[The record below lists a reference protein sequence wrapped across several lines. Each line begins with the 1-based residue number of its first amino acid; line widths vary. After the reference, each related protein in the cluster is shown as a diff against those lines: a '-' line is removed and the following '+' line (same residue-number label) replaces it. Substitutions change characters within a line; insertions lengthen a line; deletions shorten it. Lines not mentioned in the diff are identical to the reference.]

1 MGIQSPPTVSLSE
14 KMARKKQTIYRSNEL
29 VVKSKE
35 SPAFMSHTLDEI
47 CKTHLMASPI
57 SRRMFFA
64 LSASVVVV
72 ACSKNESS
80 TDPSPDSSV
89 ASTSVAPTTSPVP
102 PTDLSGDPFTL
113 GVASGDPTDQSVIL
127 WTRLA
132 IDSLNGGGMPAKD
145 IEVLWEVSSTDA
157 FDDIVSS
164 GLVTAEERFGHA
176 VHIDVPLSTGES
188 IVFYRFRIGDYV
200 SPIGKTRLSSPS
212 GSTTP
217 IKVAAVSC
225 QNYTDGFYNAYAD
238 LVEQSP
244 DLVTFLGDYIY
255 ESGVGTLDA
264 TTVRLHN
271 SDEIK
276 DLVAY
281 RNRYALYRSDPLLQA
296 AHAVCPWVITWD
308 DHEVEN
314 NYANLTPQDSADA
327 EGHAAR
333 RAAAYQAW
341 WEHMPVRLSPPT
353 DESLTIY
360 RQFSWGDL
368 LNLLVVDGRQ
378 YRDDQAC
385 GDAVLSTQPACDE
398 ALDPARTMLGA
409 EQEKW
414 FSENINDT
422 TKVWNVMANQT
433 VMTDIR
439 LGAAVLNYDQW
450 DGYAPDRN
458 RILSDVVDQ
467 GVENFVVLTGDIHL
481 AGVGQL
487 TIDSNPTTAMGA
499 EFVSTSI
506 SSSGNVSTDTEGLL
520 IALPNIIDAE
530 TSHRGYTLHTL
541 TANDW
546 TAEYRIVEN
555 NLVEDSSTSVWKT
568 FKVMAGS
575 PAITEA

>member
-1 MGIQSPPTVSLSE
+1 
-14 KMARKKQTIYRSNEL
+14 MARKKQTIYRSNEL

-47 CKTHLMASPI
+47 CKTRPMTSPI

-80 TDPSPDSSV
+80 TEPAPDSSA

-102 PTDLSGDPFTL
+102 QTDLTSDPFTL

-132 IDSLNGGGMPAKD
+132 VDSLNGGGMPAQD
-145 IEVLWEVSSTDA
+145 IEVLWEVSSTDT

-164 GLVTAEERFGHA
+164 GLATAEERFGHA

-296 AHAVCPWVITWD
+296 AHAECPWVITWD

-341 WEHMPVRLSPPT
+341 WEHMPVRLDPPT

-487 TIDSNPTTAMGA
+487 TTDSNPTTAMGA

-530 TSHRGYTLHTL
+530 TSHRGYTLHTV

-546 TAEYRIVEN
+546 TAEFRIVDN

-568 FKVMAGS
+568 FKVIAGS
-575 PAITEA
+575 PAITEI

>member
-1 MGIQSPPTVSLSE
+1 MSLSE

-47 CKTHLMASPI
+47 CKTRPMTSPI

-80 TDPSPDSSV
+80 TEPAPDSSA

-102 PTDLSGDPFTL
+102 QTDLTSDPFTL

-132 IDSLNGGGMPAKD
+132 VDSLNGGGMPAQD
-145 IEVLWEVSSTDA
+145 IEVLWEVSSTDT

-164 GLVTAEERFGHA
+164 GLATAEERFGHA

-487 TIDSNPTTAMGA
+487 TTDSNPTTAMGA

>member
-1 MGIQSPPTVSLSE
+1 
-14 KMARKKQTIYRSNEL
+14 
-29 VVKSKE
+29 
-35 SPAFMSHTLDEI
+35 MSHTLDEI
-47 CKTHLMASPI
+47 CKTRPMTSPI

-132 IDSLNGGGMPAKD
+132 VDSLNGGGMPAQD
-145 IEVLWEVSSTDA
+145 IEVLWEVSSTDT

-164 GLVTAEERFGHA
+164 GLATAEERFGHA

-296 AHAVCPWVITWD
+296 AHAECPWVITWD

-333 RAAAYQAW
+333 RAVAYQAW

-487 TIDSNPTTAMGA
+487 TTDSNPTTAMGA

-530 TSHRGYTLHTL
+530 TSHRGYTLHTV

-546 TAEYRIVEN
+546 TAEYRIVDN
-555 NLVEDSSTSVWKT
+555 NLVEGSTTSVWKT
-568 FKVMAGS
+568 FKVTAGS
-575 PAITEA
+575 PAVTQI

>member
-1 MGIQSPPTVSLSE
+1 
-14 KMARKKQTIYRSNEL
+14 
-29 VVKSKE
+29 
-35 SPAFMSHTLDEI
+35 MSHTLDEI

-132 IDSLNGGGMPAKD
+132 VDSLNGGGMPAQD
-145 IEVLWEVSSTDA
+145 IEVLWEVSSTDT

-164 GLVTAEERFGHA
+164 GLATAEERFGHA

-341 WEHMPVRLSPPT
+341 WEHMPVRLDPPT

>member
-1 MGIQSPPTVSLSE
+1 
-14 KMARKKQTIYRSNEL
+14 
-29 VVKSKE
+29 
-35 SPAFMSHTLDEI
+35 MSHTLDEI

-89 ASTSVAPTTSPVP
+89 ASTSVSPTTSPVP
-102 PTDLSGDPFTL
+102 QTDLTSDPFTL

-132 IDSLNGGGMPAKD
+132 IDSLNGGGMPAQD
-145 IEVLWEVSSTDA
+145 IEVLWEVSSTDT

-164 GLVTAEERFGHA
+164 GLATAEERFGHR

-333 RAAAYQAW
+333 RAVAYQAW

>member
-1 MGIQSPPTVSLSE
+1 MT
-14 KMARKKQTIYRSNEL
+14 RKKQTIYRSNEL

-333 RAAAYQAW
+333 RAVAYQAW

-555 NLVEDSSTSVWKT
+555 NLVEDTSTSVWKT

>member
-1 MGIQSPPTVSLSE
+1 
-14 KMARKKQTIYRSNEL
+14 MARKKQTIYRSNEL

-333 RAAAYQAW
+333 RAVAYQAW

>member
-1 MGIQSPPTVSLSE
+1 
-14 KMARKKQTIYRSNEL
+14 MARKKQTIYRSNEL

-47 CKTHLMASPI
+47 CKTRPMTSPI

-80 TDPSPDSSV
+80 TEPAPDSSA

-102 PTDLSGDPFTL
+102 QTDLTSDPFTL

-132 IDSLNGGGMPAKD
+132 VDSLNGGGMPAQD
-145 IEVLWEVSSTDA
+145 IEVLWEVSSTDT

-164 GLVTAEERFGHA
+164 GLATAEERFGHA

-296 AHAVCPWVITWD
+296 AHAECPWVITWD

-530 TSHRGYTLHTL
+530 TSHRGYTLHTV

-546 TAEYRIVEN
+546 TAEYRIVDN
-555 NLVEDSSTSVWKT
+555 NLVEGSTTSVWKT
-568 FKVMAGS
+568 FKVTAGS
-575 PAITEA
+575 PAVTQI

>member
-1 MGIQSPPTVSLSE
+1 
-14 KMARKKQTIYRSNEL
+14 
-29 VVKSKE
+29 
-35 SPAFMSHTLDEI
+35 MSHTLDEI
-47 CKTHLMASPI
+47 CKTRSMTSPI

-80 TDPSPDSSV
+80 TAPAPDSSA

-102 PTDLSGDPFTL
+102 QTDLTSDPFTL

-296 AHAVCPWVITWD
+296 AHAECPWVITWD

-555 NLVEDSSTSVWKT
+555 NLVEDTSTSVWKT

>member
-1 MGIQSPPTVSLSE
+1 
-14 KMARKKQTIYRSNEL
+14 
-29 VVKSKE
+29 
-35 SPAFMSHTLDEI
+35 MSHTLDEI

-327 EGHAAR
+327 EGHTAR
-333 RAAAYQAW
+333 RAVAYQAW

>member
-1 MGIQSPPTVSLSE
+1 MSLSE

-47 CKTHLMASPI
+47 CKTRPMTSPI

-80 TDPSPDSSV
+80 TEPAPDSSA

-102 PTDLSGDPFTL
+102 QTDLTSDPFTL

-132 IDSLNGGGMPAKD
+132 VDSLNGGGMPAQD
-145 IEVLWEVSSTDA
+145 IEVLWEVSSTDT

-164 GLVTAEERFGHA
+164 GLATAEERFGHA

-296 AHAVCPWVITWD
+296 AHAECPWVITWD

-333 RAAAYQAW
+333 RAVAYQAW

>member
-1 MGIQSPPTVSLSE
+1 
-14 KMARKKQTIYRSNEL
+14 MARKKQTIYRSNEL

-47 CKTHLMASPI
+47 CKTRPMTSPI

-80 TDPSPDSSV
+80 TEPAPDSSA

-102 PTDLSGDPFTL
+102 QTDLTSDPFTL

-132 IDSLNGGGMPAKD
+132 VDSLNGGGMPAQD
-145 IEVLWEVSSTDA
+145 IEVLWEVSSTDT

-164 GLVTAEERFGHA
+164 GLATAEERFGHA

-296 AHAVCPWVITWD
+296 AHAECPWVITWD

-487 TIDSNPTTAMGA
+487 TTDSNPTTAMGA

-546 TAEYRIVEN
+546 TAEYRIVDN
-555 NLVEDSSTSVWKT
+555 NLVEGSTTSVWKT
-568 FKVMAGS
+568 FKVTAGS
-575 PAITEA
+575 PAVTQI

>member
-47 CKTHLMASPI
+47 CKTRPMTSPI

-80 TDPSPDSSV
+80 TEPAPDSSA

-102 PTDLSGDPFTL
+102 QTDLTSDPFTL

-296 AHAVCPWVITWD
+296 AHAECPWVITWD

-487 TIDSNPTTAMGA
+487 TTDSNPTTAMGA

-555 NLVEDSSTSVWKT
+555 NLVEDTSTSVWKT

>member
-1 MGIQSPPTVSLSE
+1 
-14 KMARKKQTIYRSNEL
+14 
-29 VVKSKE
+29 
-35 SPAFMSHTLDEI
+35 MSHTLDEI

-450 DGYAPDRN
+450 DGYAPDRH

-555 NLVEDSSTSVWKT
+555 NLVEDTSTSVWKT

>member
-1 MGIQSPPTVSLSE
+1 
-14 KMARKKQTIYRSNEL
+14 
-29 VVKSKE
+29 
-35 SPAFMSHTLDEI
+35 MSHTLDEI

-132 IDSLNGGGMPAKD
+132 VDSLNGGGMPAQD
-145 IEVLWEVSSTDA
+145 IEVLWEVSSTDT

-164 GLVTAEERFGHA
+164 GLATAEERFGHA

-296 AHAVCPWVITWD
+296 AHAECPWVITWD

-341 WEHMPVRLSPPT
+341 WEHMPVRLGPPT

-409 EQEKW
+409 DQEQW
-414 FSENINDT
+414 FSDNINDT

-555 NLVEDSSTSVWKT
+555 NLVEDTSTSVWKT

>member
-1 MGIQSPPTVSLSE
+1 
-14 KMARKKQTIYRSNEL
+14 MARKKQTIYRSNEL

-47 CKTHLMASPI
+47 CKTRPMTSPI

-80 TDPSPDSSV
+80 TEPAPDSSV
-89 ASTSVAPTTSPVP
+89 PSTSAAPTTSPVP
-102 PTDLSGDPFTL
+102 PTDLTSDPFTL
-113 GVASGDPTDQSVIL
+113 GVASGDPTNESVIL

-132 IDSLNGGGMPAKD
+132 VDSLNGGGMPVQD
-145 IEVLWEVSSTDA
+145 IEVLWEVSSTDS

-164 GLVTAEERFGHA
+164 GLATAEERFGHA

-225 QNYTDGFYNAYAD
+225 QNYTDGFYNAYGD
-238 LVEQSP
+238 LVEQQP
-244 DLVTFLGDYIY
+244 DVVTFLGDYIY
-255 ESGVGTLDA
+255 ESGVGSLDA

-271 SDEIK
+271 SDEPT

-281 RNRYALYRSDPLLQA
+281 RNRYGLYKGDPLLQA
-296 AHAVCPWVITWD
+296 AHANCPWIVTWD

-314 NYANLTPQDSADA
+314 NYANLSPQDAADT
-327 EGHAAR
+327 EGYAAR

-341 WEHMPVRLSPPT
+341 WEHMPVRLEPPVS
-353 DESLTIY
+353 ESFKIY

-378 YRDDQAC
+378 YRNDQAC

-398 ALDPARTMLGA
+398 ALDTTRSMLGA

-439 LGAAVLNYDQW
+439 LGAAILNYDQW

-487 TIDSNPTTAMGA
+487 TTDSNPTTAMGT

-546 TAEYRIVEN
+546 TAEYRIVDN
-555 NLVEDSSTSVWKT
+555 NLVEGSTTSVWKT
-568 FKVMAGS
+568 FKVTAGS
-575 PAITEA
+575 PAVTQI

>member
-1 MGIQSPPTVSLSE
+1 MSLSE

-47 CKTHLMASPI
+47 CKTRPMTSPI

-80 TDPSPDSSV
+80 TAPAPDSSA

-102 PTDLSGDPFTL
+102 QTDLTSDPFTL

-132 IDSLNGGGMPAKD
+132 VDSLNGGGMPAQD
-145 IEVLWEVSSTDA
+145 IEVLWEVSSTDT

-164 GLVTAEERFGHA
+164 GLATAEERFGHA

-296 AHAVCPWVITWD
+296 AHAECPWVITWD

-341 WEHMPVRLSPPT
+341 WEHMPVRLDPPT

-555 NLVEDSSTSVWKT
+555 NLVEDTSTSVWKT

>member
-1 MGIQSPPTVSLSE
+1 
-14 KMARKKQTIYRSNEL
+14 
-29 VVKSKE
+29 
-35 SPAFMSHTLDEI
+35 MSHTLDEI
-47 CKTHLMASPI
+47 CKTRPMTSPI

-80 TDPSPDSSV
+80 TEPAPDSSA

-102 PTDLSGDPFTL
+102 QTDLTSDPFTL

-132 IDSLNGGGMPAKD
+132 VDSLNGGGMPAQD
-145 IEVLWEVSSTDA
+145 IEVLWEVSSTDT

-164 GLVTAEERFGHA
+164 GLATAEERFGHA
-176 VHIDVPLSTGES
+176 VHIDLPLSTGES

-296 AHAVCPWVITWD
+296 AHAECPWVITWD

-487 TIDSNPTTAMGA
+487 TTDSNPTTAMGA

>member
-1 MGIQSPPTVSLSE
+1 MSLSK
-14 KMARKKQTIYRSNEL
+14 KMTRKKQTIYRSNEL

-296 AHAVCPWVITWD
+296 AHAECPWVITWD

>member
-1 MGIQSPPTVSLSE
+1 
-14 KMARKKQTIYRSNEL
+14 MARKKQTIYRSNEL

-341 WEHMPVRLSPPT
+341 WEHMPVRLDPPT

-487 TIDSNPTTAMGA
+487 TTDSNPTTAMGA

>member
-1 MGIQSPPTVSLSE
+1 MSLSE

-47 CKTHLMASPI
+47 CKTRPMTSPI

-80 TDPSPDSSV
+80 TEPAPDSSA

-102 PTDLSGDPFTL
+102 QTDLTSDPFTL

-132 IDSLNGGGMPAKD
+132 VDSLNGGGMPAQD
-145 IEVLWEVSSTDA
+145 IEVLWEVSSTDT

-164 GLVTAEERFGHA
+164 GLATAEERFGHA

-296 AHAVCPWVITWD
+296 AHAECPWVITWD

-341 WEHMPVRLSPPT
+341 WEHMPVRLGPPT

-546 TAEYRIVEN
+546 TAEYRIVDN
-555 NLVEDSSTSVWKT
+555 NLVEGSTTSVWKT
-568 FKVMAGS
+568 FKVTAGS
-575 PAITEA
+575 PAVTQI

>member
-1 MGIQSPPTVSLSE
+1 MSLSE

-89 ASTSVAPTTSPVP
+89 ASTSVSPTTSPVP
-102 PTDLSGDPFTL
+102 QTDLTSDPFTL

-132 IDSLNGGGMPAKD
+132 VDSLNGGGMPAQD
-145 IEVLWEVSSTDA
+145 IEVLWEVSSTDT

-164 GLVTAEERFGHA
+164 GLATAEERFGHA

-296 AHAVCPWVITWD
+296 AHAECPWVITWD

-409 EQEKW
+409 DQEQW
-414 FSENINDT
+414 FSDNINDT

>member
-1 MGIQSPPTVSLSE
+1 
-14 KMARKKQTIYRSNEL
+14 
-29 VVKSKE
+29 
-35 SPAFMSHTLDEI
+35 MSHTLDEI

-296 AHAVCPWVITWD
+296 AHAECPWVITWD

-439 LGAAVLNYDQW
+439 LGAAILNYDQW

-458 RILSDVVDQ
+458 RILSDIVDQ

-487 TIDSNPTTAMGA
+487 TTDSNPTTAMGA

>member
-1 MGIQSPPTVSLSE
+1 
-14 KMARKKQTIYRSNEL
+14 
-29 VVKSKE
+29 
-35 SPAFMSHTLDEI
+35 MSHTLDEI

-296 AHAVCPWVITWD
+296 AHAECPWVITWD

-341 WEHMPVRLSPPT
+341 WEHMPVRLDPPT

>member
-1 MGIQSPPTVSLSE
+1 
-14 KMARKKQTIYRSNEL
+14 
-29 VVKSKE
+29 
-35 SPAFMSHTLDEI
+35 MSHTLDEI
-47 CKTHLMASPI
+47 CKTRPMTSPI

-80 TDPSPDSSV
+80 TEPAPDSSV
-89 ASTSVAPTTSPVP
+89 PSTSAAPTTSPVP
-102 PTDLSGDPFTL
+102 PTDLTSDPFTL
-113 GVASGDPTDQSVIL
+113 GVASGDPTNESVIL

-132 IDSLNGGGMPAKD
+132 VDSLNGGGMPVQD
-145 IEVLWEVSSTDA
+145 IEVLWEVSSTDS

-164 GLVTAEERFGHA
+164 GLATAEERFGHA

-255 ESGVGTLDA
+255 EGGVGTLDA

-296 AHAVCPWVITWD
+296 AHAECPWVITWD

-487 TIDSNPTTAMGA
+487 TTDSNPTTAMGA

-555 NLVEDSSTSVWKT
+555 NLVENSSTSVWKT

-575 PAITEA
+575 PAITEI

>member
-1 MGIQSPPTVSLSE
+1 MSLSE
-14 KMARKKQTIYRSNEL
+14 KMTRKKQTIYRSNEL

-47 CKTHLMASPI
+47 CKTRPMTSPI

-72 ACSKNESS
+72 ACSKNEPS

-89 ASTSVAPTTSPVP
+89 PSTAAAPTTSPVP
-102 PTDLSGDPFTL
+102 QTDLTSDPFTL

-132 IDSLNGGGMPAKD
+132 VDSLNGGGMPVQD
-145 IEVLWEVSSTDA
+145 IEVLWEVSSTDT

-164 GLVTAEERFGHA
+164 GLATAEERFGHA

-296 AHAVCPWVITWD
+296 AHAECPWVITWD

-450 DGYAPDRN
+450 DGYAPDRD
-458 RILSDVVDQ
+458 RILTDVVNQD
-467 GVENFVVLTGDIHL
+467 VKNFVVLTGDIHL

-487 TIDSNPTTAMGA
+487 TTDSNPTTAMGT

-546 TAEYRIVEN
+546 TAEYRIVDN
-555 NLVEDSSTSVWKT
+555 NLVEGSTTSVWKT
-568 FKVMAGS
+568 FKVTAGS
-575 PAITEA
+575 PAVTQI

>member
-1 MGIQSPPTVSLSE
+1 
-14 KMARKKQTIYRSNEL
+14 MARKKQTIYRSNEL

-72 ACSKNESS
+72 ACTKNESS

-102 PTDLSGDPFTL
+102 PTDLVSDPFTL

-132 IDSLNGGGMPAKD
+132 VDLLNGGGMPD
-145 IEVLWEVSSTDA
+145 EDVDVLWEVSSTDA

-164 GLVTAEERFGHA
+164 GLATAEERFGHA

-188 IVFYRFRIGDYV
+188 IVFYRFRIGDFV

-255 ESGVGTLDA
+255 EGGIGTLDA

-271 SDEIK
+271 SDEIM

-385 GDAVLSTQPACDE
+385 GDAVLNTEPACDE

-450 DGYAPDRN
+450 DGYAPDRD
-458 RILSDVVDQ
+458 RILTDIVNQ
-467 GVENFVVLTGDIHL
+467 GVKNFVVLTGDIHL
-481 AGVGQL
+481 AGIGKL
-487 TIDSNPTTAMGA
+487 TIDAAPTTAMGT
-499 EFVSTSI
+499 EFVTTSI
-506 SSSGNVSTDTEGLL
+506 SSSGSGSAATESLL

-530 TSHRGYTLHTL
+530 VMYRGYTLHTV

-546 TAEYRIVEN
+546 TAEFRIVEN
-555 NLVEDSSTSVWKT
+555 NLVEGSSTSVWKT
-568 FKVMAGS
+568 FKVLAGS
-575 PAITEA
+575 PAITEI